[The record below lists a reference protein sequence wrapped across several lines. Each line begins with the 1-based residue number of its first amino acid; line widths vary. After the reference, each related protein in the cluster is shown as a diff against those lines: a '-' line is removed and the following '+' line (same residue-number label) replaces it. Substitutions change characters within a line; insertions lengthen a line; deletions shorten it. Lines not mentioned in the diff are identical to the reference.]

1 MIIRILGEGQFDV
14 PDDRLGEVQSYDERL
29 EAAVAAN
36 DAEGTAVALTTLRE
50 RLLQAG
56 TPVADDYLGA
66 SDIVVPYS
74 DAGVD
79 EVRELLN
86 DDGLIPG
93 TSEESM
99 D

>member
-1 MIIRILGEGQFDV
+1 MIIRILGEGQFEV
-14 PDDRLGEVQSYDERL
+14 PDGELGEVQAYDERL

-36 DAEGTAVALTTLRE
+36 DAEGTRVALTTLRE
-50 RLLQAG
+50 RLLKDG
-56 TPVADDYLGA
+56 KPVADDYLGA
-66 SDIVVPYS
+66 SDIVIPYP

-93 TSEESM
+93 TS
-99 D
+99 

>member
-14 PDDRLGEVQSYDERL
+14 PDDELGEVQAYDERL
-29 EAAVAAN
+29 EAAVAAG
-36 DAEGTAVALTTLRE
+36 DAEGTRVALTTLRE
-50 RLLQAG
+50 RLLKAG
-56 TPVADDYLGA
+56 TAVADDYLGA
-66 SDIVVPYS
+66 SDIVVPYP

-93 TSEESM
+93 T
-99 D
+99 